1 MLFSFG
7 VPDSLVRV
15 LLSVC
20 GIQTNYAVTFN
31 QSVSFIRSL
40 NGESHHDDSIK
51 EWFSKQYIFIFIYI
65 YSEKEDRI
73 PINELVLL
81 FSTSSVL
88 LKPFKEI
95 KDALIKNFINEKVYN
110 MIGQRRLYYNTY
122 NPNYSMLFPP
132 EKCFDKFM
140 REYVYKKPPPYYT
153 EYRRLGE
160 EENKSL
166 DSLIIQ
172 VKIRYGY
179 SRRMISTRN
188 MYGHKSTLSSCSSNT
203 DYDEGIRNI
212 SEHMKSGRSHKP
224 SHDVIAGRK
233 LSKEYVSKM
242 NNDDHLKLLCSE
254 ASNHSLLIASRS
266 KKNTKI
272 HPEFS
277 VHFSTDTN

>member
-1 MLFSFG
+1 M
-7 VPDSLVRV
+7 
-15 LLSVC
+15 
-20 GIQTNYAVTFN
+20 N
-31 QSVSFIRSL
+31 
-40 NGESHHDDSIK
+40 
-51 EWFSKQYIFIFIYI
+51 
-65 YSEKEDRI
+65 SEKEDRI
-73 PINELVLL
+73 PINEVVLL
-81 FSTSSVL
+81 FSTSTAL

-95 KDALIKNFINEKVYN
+95 KNALIKNFITEKVYN

-122 NPNYSMLFPP
+122 NPNFSNLFPP
-132 EKCFDKFM
+132 EKCFQKFM
-140 REYVYKKPPPYYT
+140 REYVYKNPPPYYT

-179 SRRMISTRN
+179 SRRMISTKN
-188 MYGHKSTLSSCSSNT
+188 MYGYKSTLSSCSSNN

-212 SEHMKSGRSHKP
+212 SQHMKSGRLNKTS
-224 SHDVIAGRK
+224 SQDVIAGRK
-233 LSKEYVSKM
+233 LSREYVSKM

-277 VHFSTDTN
+277 VHFSTDIN